1 MAILNQCNVNTDVML
16 ALKGNVDFALKE
28 SKNLKNWE
36 TARWRDK
43 ETKKTRSQE
52 ACAML
57 RRLKK
62 GESHVMSKNFCLR
75 QHGASVKY
83 FQEDNS

>member
-43 ETKKTRSQE
+43 ETKKPDHKKP
-52 ACAML
+52 ALCFVG
-57 RRLKK
+57 LK
-62 GESHVMSKNFCLR
+62 R
-75 QHGASVKY
+75 VKVT
-83 FQEDNS
+83 S